1 MKKQI
6 SRISPHQTSK
16 VVALLYV
23 VFTIP
28 FMLIGIAI
36 TIFSQA
42 PITPGGQPSHFPS
55 MFFIF
60 APVIYGVLGYI
71 FAGLGCLI
79 YNVIVKFVGGF
90 EFTVIEKG
98 ES

>member
-23 VFTIP
+23 ALTIP

-42 PITPGGQPSHFPS
+42 PIHFPF

-79 YNVIVKFVGGF
+79 YNVIAKFVGGF
-90 EFTVIEKG
+90 EFTVIEKN